1 MYVRRRE
8 GERYKNELLLPTVK
22 HGRGSIMVWGAIS
35 ASGTGD
41 FVKMYGIM
49 DKKVY
54 HNILVRHGVPSGSH
68 RIGLGFIFQKDNDP
82 KHSSH
87 YCRNYL
93 RQKEYAGTLKM
104 MDRPP
109 QIWQRW
115 SSGSIFLFSK
125 QLVSYSLLN
134 LAAKASN
141 RRWPHISANLW
152 STDIK
157 ISGSASD
164 MNCPW
169 QLWPAGVFG
178 PLIKAIFRL
187 ELGYPQ
193 I

>member
-1 MYVRRRE
+1 
-8 GERYKNELLLPTVK
+8 
-22 HGRGSIMVWGAIS
+22 MVWGAIS

-104 MDRPP
+104 MDWPTQSTDLNP
-109 QIWQRW
+109 IEQIWGENWKINWTDLLHIQRKSFGLSCRRHGTTLVMQ
-115 SSGSIFLFSK
+115 SST
-125 QLVSYSLLN
+125 
-134 LAAKASN
+134 
-141 RRWPHISANLW
+141 HIL
-152 STDIK
+152 T
-157 ISGSASD
+157 
-164 MNCPW
+164 
-169 QLWPAGVFG
+169 L
-178 PLIKAIFRL
+178 
-187 ELGYPQ
+187 
-193 I
+193 